1 MDFSTSNS
9 DWDKFA
15 KYKFCKL
22 LDFANLAM
30 LVKVSEIK
38 MQDLFK
44 IDSVNLT
51 ILSQVAANITLL
63 LIYNQYITA
72 WAINNTLSPDNF
84 NR

>member
-1 MDFSTSNS
+1 
-9 DWDKFA
+9 
-15 KYKFCKL
+15 
-22 LDFANLAM
+22 M

-72 WAINNTLSPDNF
+72 
-84 NR
+84 